1 MDRSKASAISPDST
15 QLALTLLE
23 IIELK
28 WLLAGQ
34 GVRVHV
40 ERLQQDPQYAAATLK
55 AAADSPQPILRATA
69 KRLSARLGLLLT

>member
-1 MDRSKASAISPDST
+1 MDGSKAIAIPRDST
-15 QLALTLLE
+15 QLALTLVE

-34 GVRVHV
+34 GIRVHV
-40 ERLQQDPQYAAATLK
+40 ERLQQDPHYAADTLQ

-69 KRLSARLGLLLT
+69 RRLRARLGLSLT